1 MSTHLKSES
10 EDSLNTPFILPNDRE
25 GVYNTPRKRHT
36 WSQQA
41 LYQIPCLATFQR
53 ISVTLLACWGFLSLF
68 LFPTHWLVFRGP
80 PELDVYRP
88 ETLPHGLDACYCGVT
103 IEEARSLDCIYD
115 ALSTAWLP
123 PYCRDDELTEEFSQ
137 AGPGANG
144 SWEYFADANGTILL
158 SLHEVGLLGE
168 IGGTFWVSRDWHI
181 AHCLFYWQ
189 KYFRMRTTNVVM
201 EKRFDSLHH
210 ILHCT
215 KLARNPKPDYLVLI
229 EVPVQMNST
238 EFL

>member
-1 MSTHLKSES
+1 MSTHLTGEA
-10 EDSLNTPFILPNDRE
+10 EDSLNTPFISLDDRE
-25 GVYNTPRKRHT
+25 GIYIASRQRHA
-36 WSQQA
+36 WHRQDF
-41 LYQIPCLATFQR
+41 YQIHYLATAQKTL
-53 ISVTLLACWGFLSLF
+53 VTLLACWGFLSLC
-68 LFPTHWLVFRGP
+68 LLPTHWLVFRGP

-88 ETLPHGLDACYCGVT
+88 QTLPHGLNDCYCGVT
-103 IEEARSLDCIYD
+103 IDEAKSLNCIYD

-123 PYCRDDELTEEFSQ
+123 PYCRDDELTEDFDR

-144 SWEYFADANGTILL
+144 SWEYFADSNGTVLL

-168 IGGTFWVSRDWHI
+168 TGGTFWVSRDWHI

-189 KYFRMRTTNVVM
+189 KYYRMRTTNVIM

-210 ILHCT
+210 IRHCT
-215 KLARNPKPDYLVLI
+215 GLTRNPVPHGFFLI

-238 EFL
+238 E